1 MRCPRALAWLVVL
14 LPVVVACGGE
24 GGDPSEQ
31 QADATEQQGES
42 EATVS
47 TFGQF
52 ADRAELPTVVYDGET
67 CTYIGPET
75 VDPGPVR
82 MTLDNR
88 SGIRARIDILRFPE
102 DRTFED
108 LVAYVESGEA
118 AANQDSPDWVDQT
131 RKIRAPANQLMGANR
146 TLFNNTYGILCY
158 IGDTE
163 PFEVQA
169 VAGFEVMEG

>member
-1 MRCPRALAWLVVL
+1 MRTRT
-14 LPVVVACGGE
+14 LPVLFAAAAILLTACGGDGEDGNE
-24 GGDPSEQ
+24 GGG
-31 QADATEQQGES
+31 AAES
-42 EATVS
+42 ETTVS

-52 ADRAELPTVVYDGET
+52 ADRAELPTVVYDGQT

-102 DRTFED
+102 GKTFED
-108 LVAYVESGEA
+108 LAAYVESGEA
-118 AANQDSPDWVDQT
+118 ATNQDSPDWVDQT

-146 TLFNNTYGILCY
+146 TLFDNTYGILCY
-158 IGDTE
+158 IGETE
-163 PFEVQA
+163 PFEIQA
-169 VAGFEVMEG
+169 VATFEVLEG

>member
-1 MRCPRALAWLVVL
+1 MRCLRALVWLVVL
-14 LPVVVACGGE
+14 LLVVAACGGDG
-24 GGDPSEQ
+24 GGDGG
-31 QADATEQQGES
+31 DGDGTES
-42 EATVS
+42 ETTVS

-88 SGIRARIDILRFPE
+88 SDMRARIDILRFPE
-102 DRTFED
+102 DKTFED
-108 LVAYVESGEA
+108 LVDYVESGDA
-118 AANQDSPDWVDQT
+118 AANQDSPEWVDQT

-146 TLFNNTYGILCY
+146 TLFDNTYGILCY
-158 IGDTE
+158 IGEEE

-169 VAGFEVMEG
+169 VATFEVLEE

>member
-1 MRCPRALAWLVVL
+1 MRFRT
-14 LPVVVACGGE
+14 LPVFFAAAALLLAACGGDGDGGGE
-24 GGDPSEQ
+24 GEGDG
-31 QADATEQQGES
+31 TES
-42 EATVS
+42 ETTVS

-75 VDPGPVR
+75 VAPGPVR

-88 SGIRARIDILRFPE
+88 SDIRARIDILRFPE

-108 LVAYVESGEA
+108 LVDYVESGEA
-118 AANQDSPDWVDQT
+118 AANQGSPDWVDQT

-146 TLFNNTYGILCY
+146 TLFDNTYGILCY
-158 IGDTE
+158 IGESE
-163 PFEVQA
+163 PFEIQA
-169 VAGFEVMEG
+169 VATFEVLEE

>member
-1 MRCPRALAWLVVL
+1 MRFPTLRVCLAASL
-14 LPVVVACGGE
+14 LLLAACGGNGE
-24 GGDPSEQ
+24 GGGSATDPE
-31 QADATEQQGES
+31 T
-42 EATVS
+42 TVS

-52 ADRAELPTVVYDGET
+52 ADRAELPTVVYDGQA

-75 VDPGPVR
+75 VAPGPVR

-88 SGIRARIDILRFPE
+88 SEIRARIDILRFPE
-102 DRTFED
+102 DKTFED
-108 LVAYVESGEA
+108 LVAYVDSGEA

-146 TLFNNTYGILCY
+146 TLFDNTYGILCY
-158 IGDTE
+158 IGETE

-169 VAGFEVMEG
+169 VASFEVLEE

>member
-1 MRCPRALAWLVVL
+1 MVRLRSASALLMAAL
-14 LPVVVACGGE
+14 LLTACGGTGDG
-24 GGDPSEQ
+24 GGDGGGG
-31 QADATEQQGES
+31 DATES
-42 EATVS
+42 ETTVS

-52 ADRAELPTVVYDGET
+52 ADRADLPTVVYDGET

-88 SGIRARIDILRFPE
+88 SDIRARIDILRFPE

-108 LVAYVESGEA
+108 LVAYVESGDA

-146 TLFNNTYGILCY
+146 TLFDNTYGILCY
-158 IGDTE
+158 IGETE
-163 PFEVQA
+163 PFEIQA
-169 VAGFEVMEG
+169 VATFEVLEE

>member
-1 MRCPRALAWLVVL
+1 MRCPRALVWLVVL
-14 LPVVVACGGE
+14 LLVGAACGGE
-24 GGDPSEQ
+24 GGGGAEGG
-31 QADATEQQGES
+31 DAGES
-42 EATVS
+42 ETTVS

-67 CTYIGPET
+67 CKYIGPET
-75 VDPGPVR
+75 VAPGPVR

-102 DRTFED
+102 DKTFDD
-108 LVAYVESGEA
+108 LVDYVESGDA

-146 TLFNNTYGILCY
+146 TLFDNTYGILCY
-158 IGDTE
+158 IGESE
-163 PFEVQA
+163 PFEIQA
-169 VAGFEVMEG
+169 VATFEVLGE

>member
-1 MRCPRALAWLVVL
+1 MRFRT
-14 LPVVVACGGE
+14 LPVFLAAAALLLAACGGDGDSTGE
-24 GGDPSEQ
+24 GGG
-31 QADATEQQGES
+31 DAAES
-42 EATVS
+42 ETTVS

-75 VDPGPVR
+75 VAPGPVR

-88 SGIRARIDILRFPE
+88 SDVRARIDILRFPE

-108 LVAYVESGEA
+108 LVDYVESGDA

-146 TLFNNTYGILCY
+146 TLFDNTYGILCY
-158 IGDTE
+158 IGESE
-163 PFEVQA
+163 PFEIEA
-169 VAGFEVMEG
+169 VATFEVLEE

>member
-1 MRCPRALAWLVVL
+1 MRFRT
-14 LPVVVACGGE
+14 LPVLFAAAALLLAACGGTE
-24 GGDPSEQ
+24 DGGGNGGGG
-31 QADATEQQGES
+31 DATES
-42 EATVS
+42 ETTVS

-52 ADRAELPTVVYDGET
+52 ADRADLPTVVYDGET

-88 SGIRARIDILRFPE
+88 SDIRARIDILRFPE
-102 DRTFED
+102 DRTFDD
-108 LVAYVESGEA
+108 LVAYVESGDA

-146 TLFNNTYGILCY
+146 TLFDNTYGILCY
-158 IGDTE
+158 IGESE
-163 PFEVQA
+163 PFEIQA
-169 VAGFEVMEG
+169 VATFEVLEE

>member
-1 MRCPRALAWLVVL
+1 MRFRTLSVCFAAAALL
-14 LPVVVACGGE
+14 LAACGGTADG
-24 GGDPSEQ
+24 GGDGGG
-31 QADATEQQGES
+31 DGATES
-42 EATVS
+42 ETTVS

-52 ADRAELPTVVYDGET
+52 ADRADLPTVVYDGET

-88 SGIRARIDILRFPE
+88 SDIRARIDILRFPE

-108 LVAYVESGEA
+108 LVEYVESGEA

-146 TLFNNTYGILCY
+146 TLFDNTYGILCY
-158 IGDTE
+158 IGEAE
-163 PFEVQA
+163 PYEIQA
-169 VAGFEVMEG
+169 VATFEVLEE

>member
-1 MRCPRALAWLVVL
+1 MRFRT
-14 LPVVVACGGE
+14 LPVFFATAALLLAACGGDGE
-24 GGDPSEQ
+24 GSDADVSEV
-31 QADATEQQGES
+31 TES
-42 EATVS
+42 DTTVS

-52 ADRAELPTVVYDGET
+52 ADRAELPTVVYDGES

-88 SGIRARIDILRFPE
+88 SDIRARIDILRFPE
-102 DRTFED
+102 DKTFED

-146 TLFNNTYGILCY
+146 TLFDNTYGILCY
-158 IGDTE
+158 IGEAE
-163 PFEVQA
+163 PYDIQA
-169 VAGFEVMEG
+169 VATFEVTED

>member
-1 MRCPRALAWLVVL
+1 MWNRTGLPAVMLVLVA
-14 LPVVVACGGE
+14 ACGSAGE
-24 GGDPSEQ
+24 DGG
-31 QADATEQQGES
+31 GGVES

-52 ADRAELPTVVYDGET
+52 ADRADLPTVVYDGET
-67 CTYIGPET
+67 CIYIGPET

-88 SGIRARIDILRFPE
+88 SGTRARIDILRFP
-102 DRTFED
+102 DGKTFDD
-108 LVAYVESGEA
+108 LVDYVDSGEA

-146 TLFNNTYGILCY
+146 TLFDNTYGILCY
-158 IGDTE
+158 IGEDE

-169 VAGFEVMEG
+169 VATFQVVGG

>member
-1 MRCPRALAWLVVL
+1 MRFRTLPVFFAAAAVL
-14 LPVVVACGGE
+14 LAACGGTGDG
-24 GGDPSEQ
+24 GGDGGG
-31 QADATEQQGES
+31 DATES
-42 EATVS
+42 ETTVS

-88 SGIRARIDILRFPE
+88 SDIRARIDILRFPE
-102 DRTFED
+102 DKTFED
-108 LVAYVESGEA
+108 LVEYVESGDA

-146 TLFNNTYGILCY
+146 TLFDNTYGILCY
-158 IGDTE
+158 IGETE
-163 PFEVQA
+163 PFEIQA
-169 VAGFEVMEG
+169 VATFEVLGG